1 MATNFNIEITSPE
14 GATFNTEN
22 KHVGGKIFAVPKLQA
37 KDVAPSASAQSVAP
51 DEGYAGLS
59 AVNVAAVTAAVD
71 PNIVPD
77 NIKQGVTILGVTGT
91 LSGGGG
97 DVPSLYAPTIA
108 LNNSDVLTVT
118 DTRNGAFAYK
128 YYLVINNT
136 QGTEITNKTI
146 DLTTVF
152 ADYAVG
158 TYNVKVRVVG
168 QPDNELQAADSNVVT
183 YGVYSISYNLTHV
196 TASTAPTRIQQDM
209 NATIMLA
216 ADADWFLPADVSV
229 SNANIVEYD
238 ITTGKLIIGNATGE
252 VSVTIEGTQEQ
263 PIVSKG
269 KIITIEGKQYRVLK
283 VLGNVAEV
291 LAMYNAS
298 TPKKFNA
305 TKRTVA
311 FTGGATGQQYQGSDL
326 DTYLNETFFA
336 TLSAA
341 MQAAIVPKAINQDMW
356 NHSSSAP
363 SSGTYYHLT
372 YGSNNRYYYD
382 SNYGTAEVGSRN
394 VYALSVRDILDYLGV
409 AANGNFADMDI
420 WQMFWN
426 KSASISENLWL
437 RSASSAN
444 DNIAFCVNGNLG
456 YLTTYDRYEVLMA
469 RPAFQIDLSKV
480 EWSAV

>member
-37 KDVAPSASAQSVAP
+37 KDVAPSTSAQSVAP

-108 LNNSDVLTVT
+108 LNNSGVLTVT

-136 QGTEITNKTI
+136 QGTEIANKTI

-196 TASTAPTRIQQDM
+196 TASVAPTKIQAYTQVEI
-209 NATIMLA
+209 TVA
-216 ADADWFLPADVSV
+216 ADTDYFLPADITIG
-229 SNANIVEYD
+229 NASIVEYD
-238 ITTGKLIIGNATGE
+238 ITTGKLVIGKPTGE
-252 VSVTIEGTQEQ
+252 VSVTIEGTQDQ
-263 PIVSKG
+263 PIVGKG

-283 VLGNVAEV
+283 VEGNVAEV
-291 LAMYNAS
+291 LGMYAANTSQKYNS
-298 TPKKFNA
+298 TQELVTFPSGSK
-305 TKRTVA
+305 
-311 FTGGATGQQYQGSDL
+311 GQQYQGSDI

-336 TLSAA
+336 TLSAT
-341 MQAAIVPKAINQDMW
+341 MQSAIVEKVVNQDLW
-356 NHSSSAP
+356 DDISSKPNSAYYTFNGN
-363 SSGTYYHLT
+363 SVRYFRNLGGGTV
-372 YGSNNRYYYD
+372 
-382 SNYGTAEVGSRN
+382 EVGNRN
-394 VYALSVRDILDYLGV
+394 IYALSITEVFDYLSLNAYGEFTPTDISLLFWNTDTTATNYENIWLRTASDYYIGSAYYV
-409 AANGNFADMDI
+409 AAGYY
-420 WQMFWN
+420 
-426 KSASISENLWL
+426 L
-437 RSASSAN
+437 N
-444 DNIAFCVNGNLG
+444 DSYYNTAYAVH
-456 YLTTYDRYEVLMA
+456 
-469 RPAFQIDLSKV
+469 PAFQIDLSKV
-480 EWSAV
+480 EWSAE